1 MPPSKVPHSV
11 VKLVL
16 ELADQQ
22 KEPAEIAQILNLKK
36 VHVSTLLAYGISP
49 SISNLTVKAP

>member
-11 VKLVL
+11 VKFVL

-22 KEPAEIAQILNLKK
+22 KEPAEIVQILNLRK
-36 VHVSTLLAYGISP
+36 VQVSILLAYGISP

>member
-1 MPPSKVPHSV
+1 MPPSKVSHSV

-22 KEPAEIAQILNLKK
+22 KEPAGIAQILNLKE
-36 VHVSTLLAYGISP
+36 VQVSTLLAYGISS